1 MDCSSSFKEKDGRT
15 PMHWAC
21 RNGKI
26 EVIEYF
32 LLKSVDINIRYIYNK
47 EQKMEQLLC
56 IFPVM
61 EGN

>member
-15 PMHWAC
+15 PMHWAS

-32 LLKSVDINIRYIYNK
+32 LLKSVDINIRTKDGTTPLHLSCY
-47 EQKMEQLLC
+47 
-56 IFPVM
+56 
-61 EGN
+61 GG

>member
-15 PMHWAC
+15 PMHWAS

-32 LLKSVDINIRYIYNK
+32 LLKSVDINIRYIYYK